1 MNITELFHLMVK
13 RGASDLFLTAG
24 KPPTLRL
31 PGTLERLEGP
41 AVKGEDIT
49 AFIAES
55 LPPGI
60 VARLE
65 KERDL
70 DIGLSLSEEERY
82 RLHLGYEK
90 GQVSMTVRHV
100 PSGALDMAQLR
111 LPDAV
116 RDLAACA
123 RGLVL
128 VTGSTGSGKSTT
140 MAAMLNHIN
149 QTVSRHVVTIEDPI
163 EFIHA
168 DKLSC
173 ISQREIG
180 TDTLNFKTALRHV
193 VRQDPDVIL
202 IGEMRDPETVE
213 TAISAA
219 LTGHLVISTMHT
231 SDVAQTLERIIN
243 FFPAQNR
250 DQVALD
256 FSLALRGI
264 ISQRLLPRKD
274 GTGMVPACEILKAT
288 PLAQKLIGSRQ
299 LNQIENEVLKAGENE
314 GMLTFTHSLVGLCEE
329 GLVAPETA
337 LFAASNR
344 DEFLLAIDGMQ
355 TGIDTLRSMRF
366 RQEEN
371 TDLGMK
377 GLLRAAVRNGAS
389 DVLITA
395 GSPPMLRLE
404 GQLCQY
410 ELPPL
415 SSGDTQKLLFS
426 ILSPQQRGNFE
437 SEKEIDFALSVGG
450 LFDKGSEAEACYR
463 FRVNGFYQRGTVA
476 IAIRLVAQTIP
487 NPQDIGIPPVVL
499 DLVKR
504 QQGLI
509 LVTGPTGHG
518 KSTTLACLI
527 AEINANR
534 SCHIITVEDPIE
546 FVHANQKAII
556 EQREVYADT
565 KSFSQALKYVLRQ
578 DPDVILVGEMRD
590 QETIAAALTAAET
603 GHLVLATLHT
613 NDAAQTIDRIVDAF
627 PAGQQNQ
634 IRIQLAASIV
644 AVVSQRLLPKAG
656 DKMGRVAAFEVM
668 VANTAI
674 RALIREKR
682 SHQVASM
689 METGAREGMVT
700 MDKALVRLYQKN
712 LITRQ
717 TFKSVATDPNLI

>member
-1 MNITELFHLMVK
+1 MDIKELFHLMVK

-31 PGTLERLEGP
+31 PGALERLEGP
-41 AVKGEDIT
+41 AVTGEAIT
-49 AFIAES
+49 SFIAES
-55 LPPGI
+55 LPSGI

-70 DIGLSLSEEERY
+70 DIGLSLSDTERY

-90 GQVSMTVRHV
+90 GRVSMTVRHV
-100 PSGALDMAQLR
+100 PSGALDMAELH
-111 LPDAV
+111 LPEAV
-116 RDLAACA
+116 RDLAECP

-128 VTGSTGSGKSTT
+128 VTGATGSGKSTT

-163 EFIHA
+163 EFIHT

-173 ISQREIG
+173 VSQREIG

-193 VRQDPDVIL
+193 VRQDPDVII
-202 IGEMRDPETVE
+202 IGEIRDPETVK

-231 SDVAQTLERIIN
+231 SDVAQTLERIIH
-243 FFPAQNR
+243 FFPAQSR
-250 DQVALD
+250 DQVAMDL
-256 FSLALRGI
+256 SLALRGI
-264 ISQRLLPRKD
+264 ISQRLLPKMD
-274 GTGMVPACEILKAT
+274 GKGMVPAGEILKVT
-288 PLAQKLIGSRQ
+288 PLAQKLIASRQ
-299 LNQIENEVLKAGENE
+299 LDRIESEVLKAGEND
-314 GMLTFTHSLVGLCEE
+314 GMVTFTQSLVTLCEA

-337 LFAASNR
+337 LAAASNR
-344 DEFLLAIDGMQ
+344 EEFLLAVDGMR
-355 TGIDTLRSMRF
+355 TGIDTLRGLRF
-366 RQEEN
+366 RQEEK

-377 GLLRAAVRNGAS
+377 GLLRAAVRHGAS

-395 GSPPMLRLE
+395 GSPPMLRLD

-410 ELPPL
+410 ELPAL
-415 SSGDTQKLLFS
+415 SSGDTEKLLFS
-426 ILSPQQRGNFE
+426 ILSPQQRGQFE
-437 SEKEIDFALSVGG
+437 TEKEIDFALSVGG
-450 LFDKGSEAEACYR
+450 LFDKGTEAEDCYR

-476 IAIRLVAQTIP
+476 ISIRLVAQTIP
-487 NPQDIGIPPVVL
+487 NPRDIGIPPVVL

-504 QQGLI
+504 QQGII

-527 AEINANR
+527 AEINASR

-627 PAGQQNQ
+627 PSGQQNQ
-634 IRIQLAASIV
+634 IRIQLAASLV
-644 AVVSQRLLPKAG
+644 AVVAQRLLPKTG
-656 DKMGRVAAFEVM
+656 EKMGRVAAFEVM
-668 VANTAI
+668 IANTAI

-682 SHQVASM
+682 SHQIASM

-700 MDKALVRLYQKN
+700 MDNALAKLYRNN
-712 LITRQ
+712 LITRE
-717 TFKSVATDPNLI
+717 TFKTVATNPNLI